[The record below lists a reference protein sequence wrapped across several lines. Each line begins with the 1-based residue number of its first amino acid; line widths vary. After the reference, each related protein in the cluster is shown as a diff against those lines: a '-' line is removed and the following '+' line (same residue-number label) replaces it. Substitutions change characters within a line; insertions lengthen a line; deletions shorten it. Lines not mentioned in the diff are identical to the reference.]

1 MRRGLS
7 VGFATALIICGM
19 TVGSRSAAAIASLA
33 CTFTSG
39 VGLIVDTNQV
49 LATPDK
55 KAPETRRFQFS
66 GLSGSELGTFRNVEN
81 GFEGDISI
89 FRGPSK
95 IDIVERADGSDNG
108 FFVTI
113 FLKEKV
119 KGKLLAVL
127 SQHSFA
133 KGIDFYRPE
142 QQIGTCE

>member
-1 MRRGLS
+1 MRLGLS
-7 VGFATALIICGM
+7 AGFATALVICGM
-19 TVGSRSAAAIASLA
+19 TTGSRPAAAITSLA

-39 VGLIVDTNQV
+39 VGLDVDAVRV
-49 LATPDK
+49 LATPAR

-66 GLSGSELGTFRNVEN
+66 GLAGSELGAFRNVEN

-119 KGKLLAVL
+119 KGKLVAVL

-133 KGIDFYRPE
+133 EGIDFYRPE